1 MSARSGA
8 PRILHI
14 FGSSAVNSPPAQR
27 ATRLIEAFGGRLAH
41 TVVAADDDFSAMD
54 GLTRGIRLQRLASF
68 PPLGG
73 LPLPGRLQR
82 VARALQDYDLVLTYG
97 RGAMDAALAHT
108 MFSQVHAL
116 PPLIHHEDGSDE
128 TARQRKGWRSRWSR
142 RVGLGKAAGLVVP
155 TETMEHAALVDWQQP
170 IGRVKRIADGV
181 DLDALRKSP
190 KGDAIPRLIKRPGE
204 IWLGCQTHF
213 DGSDAPQDLLEALHS
228 LDDSC
233 HLVVVGNGPKSAAF
247 QSQVTALALDH
258 RVHVV
263 PQLRDPDTLVRLAD
277 VVVLSGGCEPLPLLA
292 IAAMAA
298 AKPLAGFDTPTGE
311 VATCVAGENAGLIAR
326 PGDIPATIA
335 VLSRLTSEPHL
346 RQKIGHAN
354 RAKAEAAGSDAT
366 MIAAYRRLYASA
378 LGVDEI

>member
-14 FGSSAVNSPPAQR
+14 FGSFAANSPPAQR
-27 ATRLIEAFGGRLAH
+27 AVRLMEAFGGRLAH
-41 TVVAADDDFSAMD
+41 SVVSANGDFGAAD
-54 GLTRGIRLQRLASF
+54 GLARGIRLQRLVSF
-68 PPLGG
+68 PPLRG

-128 TARQRKGWRSRWSR
+128 TARQRKRWRSRWSR

-155 TETMEHAALVDWQQP
+155 TETMEHATLVDWQQP

-181 DLDALRKSP
+181 DLDALKRSP
-190 KGDAIPRLIKRPGE
+190 KGEAIPRLVKRPGE
-204 IWLGCQTHF
+204 IWLGCRTHF
-213 DGSDAPQDLLEALHS
+213 DGSDAPQDILEALRS

-233 HLVVVGNGPKSAAF
+233 HLVVVGSGPQGAAF

-277 VVVLSGGCEPLPLLA
+277 VVVLSGGREPLPLLA
-292 IAAMAA
+292 IAAMAT
-298 AKPLAGFDTPTGE
+298 AKSLAGFDTPAGE
-311 VATCVAGENAGLIAR
+311 VATCVADENAGLIAR
-326 PGDIPATIA
+326 PGDIPAMTEA
-335 VLSRLTSEPHL
+335 LTRLTSEPYL
-346 RQKIGHAN
+346 REEIGHAN
-354 RAKAEAAGSDAT
+354 RAKAEAARSDAR
-366 MIAAYRRLYASA
+366 MIAAYRLLYASA